1 MEIATEELPG
11 GITRV
16 ILAGSLDIAGA
27 AAIDLRMNVIAGAHK
42 TVLVDLRRS
51 LFLAGDL
58 HAHGI
63 TQQTVGQA
71 GDLLRHGGRE
81 QGGFPLRR
89 QRADDPANVLD
100 EAEVEH
106 AIGFVEHET

>member
-42 TVLVDLRRS
+42 AVLVDLRQVSFIGSMGLSALVAPARAIKRRGGKMV
-51 LFLAGDL
+51 LFGPNQMVAQVLKSTLVDTFIPVFGDL
-58 HAHGI
+58 
-63 TQQTVGQA
+63 
-71 GDLLRHGGRE
+71 E
-81 QGGFPLRR
+81 S
-89 QRADDPANVLD
+89 
-100 EAEVEH
+100 
-106 AIGFVEHET
+106 AIAAVQ